1 MPRAS
6 IYQKG
11 TGLDSRKYNMEK
23 SEEAQLLAYYQ
34 NYLNDD
40 KLSEEEKE
48 EIRLK
53 AEKIMLK
60 HADIQAQ

>member
-11 TGLDSRKYNMEK
+11 TGLDSKKYNMEK